1 MPNSKAD
8 NEKLEHIRKRVD
20 YMKRRWLLVRQA
32 GMRDM
37 KALSGDPW
45 PDAEKTARAIAGQER
60 PCLVFDELNQYTN
73 KLIND
78 ARMKQLAI
86 VVDPRGDGATDE
98 TARWRADKI
107 RQIQY
112 KSNALDAFIGAFTGG
127 VERSYGFC
135 RVTKKYIDDESMDQE
150 LCVEPIPN
158 PDSVLIDPD
167 FIQPNASDINDACIF
182 DYVNKDD
189 FKRKWPKATITDF
202 QPFEGDASYKDWLMG
217 EQIQIG
223 EYWERE
229 TTKRTLMFLQT
240 DAGVVKLFLDEA
252 KEEDP
257 EAKIIRDAKGD
268 MLLMGGKETPI
279 KRMRK
284 VESHKVCSYLTNGF
298 EILEETLWDG
308 KYIPLGVMLGKEQW
322 VPNVTGSERRFI
334 SLVRMAFDPYMA
346 YCWTKTSEVE
356 TAGQMPKSPAIAY
369 VGQMEG
375 QEADWKASAKIPKS
389 YLQVHAYTDEYPM
402 GSGSPLPI
410 PQRNNYA
417 GDLQQLELL
426 AESCRR
432 AIQAAMG
439 ISPLPTAAQRAN
451 EKSKIALDKIEEQE
465 AAGSYHFVQR
475 YEGMIKHVGVIL
487 NDLLASTIDTERD
500 EGLRSRDGK
509 HRIEKV
515 NNADGTGMQTS
526 IGSHDVTIST
536 GPNEASQREAVSDT
550 VENLIQADGL
560 IPAAIQGNPKA
571 AKIVGLAF
579 RLKNGGPL
587 MDEIANVLDPEDAQ
601 GSPMEAAQQ
610 LDQAKQMLQ
619 AAQAEIQKLQQ
630 LANPEQTKLA
640 IAKMNAQVELAKD
653 AADNKAKI
661 EVALIAAHGK
671 IADTATQ
678 EQGLNQRQA
687 HQAHH
692 DAAGKV
698 LDLQVAEIGRQDQV
712 DQQKQDR
719 EMQQD
724 QFQQTQAAATQEG
737 QNESGQ

>member
-8 NEKLEHIRKRVD
+8 NDKLERIRKRVD
-20 YMKRRWLLVRQA
+20 YMKRRWYLVRQA
-32 GMRDM
+32 AMRDM

-73 KLIND
+73 KLVND

-135 RVTKKYIDDESMDQE
+135 RVTKKFIDDDSMDQE

-158 PDSVLIDPD
+158 PDTVLIDPD
-167 FIQPNASDINDACIF
+167 FIQPNASDIEYACIF
-182 DYVNKDD
+182 DYVSRED
-189 FKRKWPKATITDF
+189 FKRKWKNATVTDF
-202 QPFEGDASYKDWLMG
+202 QPFEGDATYKDWLLG

-229 TTKRTLMFLQT
+229 TVKRTLMFLQT
-240 DAGVVKLFLDEA
+240 DAGIVKLFLDKA
-252 KEEDP
+252 KEADP

-268 MLLMGGKETPI
+268 LLLMGGKETPI

-284 VESHKVCSYLTNGF
+284 VEAHKVCSYLTNGV
-298 EILEETLWDG
+298 EILEETPWDG

-334 SLVRMAFDPYMA
+334 SLVRMAIDAYMA
-346 YCWTKTSEVE
+346 YCYTQTSAMEI
-356 TAGQMPKSPAIAY
+356 AGAAPKNPYMGAI
-369 VGQMEG
+369 GQFEG
-375 QEADWKASAKIPKS
+375 LEADWKAAAKIPK
-389 YLQVHAYTDEYPM
+389 AYNQYHLFTDEWPQ
-402 GSGSPLPI
+402 GSGAPLPP
-410 PQRNNYA
+410 PQKTQFEPA
-417 GDLQQLELL
+417 IQALQMY

-475 YEGMIKHVGVIL
+475 YEGMVKHVGVIL
-487 NDLLASTIDTERD
+487 DDLLASTIDTERD

-515 NNADGTGMQTS
+515 NNADGTGMQTNV
-526 IGSHDVTIST
+526 GNHDVTIST

-550 VENLIQADGL
+550 LDNLIQSDGL

-571 AKIVGLAF
+571 AKLFGMAL
-579 RLKNGGPL
+579 RMKNGGPG
-587 MDEIANVLDPEDAQ
+587 MDAMADIVDPEDAQ

-619 AAQAEIQKLQQ
+619 AAQAEIQKLQA

-640 IAKMNAQVELAKD
+640 IAKIDAQVKLATD
-653 AADNKAKI
+653 AADNKTKI

-698 LDLQVAEIGRQDQV
+698 LDLQVAEIGRQDLV

-719 EMQQD
+719 EQAAD
-724 QFQQTQAAATQEG
+724 QFQQTQASEAQEG
-737 QNESGQ
+737 QNG